1 MNQSVVGI
9 SIVIHVHVPV
19 AQKSRDAERSRRPRR
34 VLFVLFFFFDV
45 ERKILLQTFAV
56 SLPGRVVF
64 FQRDRMLCLVVVEQQ
79 SRAFVRDARDQKL
92 RL

>member
-1 MNQSVVGI
+1 MNQSVVVI
-9 SIVIHVHVPV
+9 SIVVHVHVPV
-19 AQKSRDAERSRRPRR
+19 AQESRDAERSRRPRR
-34 VLFVLFFFFDV
+34 VLFVLFFFDV

-64 FQRDRMLCLVVVEQQ
+64 FQRDRMLRLVVVEQQ